1 MEELKLAST
10 RQPRVALPSEAE
22 TRKLLSLPEE
32 QKTVQDWERALA
44 TFPQVGR
51 KQLDGLRSMESE
63 GHLSPKIKAIIAWT
77 SARNN
82 HAIATLAVAK
92 KRFEKLGIS
101 EADMAAIDQGNNLEP
116 QEKLVALFAAKL
128 TSHPQ
133 KITDQDIEQLREHF
147 TDQQTAEIVYL
158 IGAANMLDRLT
169 ETLSL
174 RAL

>member
-1 MEELKLAST
+1 
-10 RQPRVALPSEAE
+10 
-22 TRKLLSLPEE
+22 
-32 QKTVQDWERALA
+32 
-44 TFPQVGR
+44 
-51 KQLDGLRSMESE
+51 
-63 GHLSPKIKAIIAWT
+63 
-77 SARNN
+77 
-82 HAIATLAVAK
+82 
-92 KRFEKLGIS
+92 
-101 EADMAAIDQGNNLEP
+101 MAAIDQGNNLEP

-128 TSHPQ
+128 TAHPQ